1 MNQTE
6 ILESV
11 VADQLNADAESSQF
25 TIGDTLNVHV
35 RIIEGDKE
43 RIQVYQGVLIADRGR
58 GVNRM
63 ITVRRI
69 VANEGVERIFPL
81 HSPRIAKLEVV
92 RRGDARR
99 SKLYYLRQRVGKSRR
114 LRDQRRG
121 LKHQSECAAG
131 GRYGAL
137 ETALAAAYAASSSS
151 PRSTFSIAAMT
162 SWQIGNTRSSR
173 VRRNRY
179 LTFGSVLASAMRPP
193 VAAILLSASTRQP
206 RHAESICCTFWMSST

>member
-6 ILESV
+6 SLEAV
-11 VADQLNADAESSQF
+11 VADQLKPARDIPNF

-43 RIQVYQGVLIADRGR
+43 RIQVYQGVLIAEHGR
-58 GVNRM
+58 GVNRT

-81 HSPRIAKLEVV
+81 HSPRLAKIEVV

-99 SKLYYLRQRVGKSRR
+99 SKLYFLRQRVGKSRR

-121 LKHQSECAAG
+121 LKHVQDDRRKSAPPPDETVDSSE
-131 GRYGAL
+131 
-137 ETALAAAYAASSSS
+137 
-151 PRSTFSIAAMT
+151 
-162 SWQIGNTRSSR
+162 
-173 VRRNRY
+173 
-179 LTFGSVLASAMRPP
+179 
-193 VAAILLSASTRQP
+193 
-206 RHAESICCTFWMSST
+206 